1 MKIRKRATATLIILL
16 LISGPAYGQ
25 FFEDQ
30 QEQDAPFSDNSS
42 YFDGSG
48 PNYEQPEGGNGDNPE
63 YGEDDGPGNPGG
75 PRLPIDDWL
84 FLLPI
89 AGAAV
94 GAYFLRRRKQ
104 KAY

>member
-16 LISGPAYGQ
+16 LISGSAYGQ

-30 QEQDAPFSDNSS
+30 QEQDAPFSDNSG
-42 YFDGSG
+42 YFSGSG
-48 PNYEQPEGGNGDNPE
+48 PNYEQPGDGNNDNPE
-63 YGEDDGPGNPGG
+63 YGEDDGPGNPGH
-75 PRLPIDDWL
+75 RVPIDDWL

-89 AGAAV
+89 AGVAV

>member
-1 MKIRKRATATLIILL
+1 MKLRKRATATLIIVL
-16 LISGPAYGQ
+16 LISGFGYGQ

-30 QEQDAPFSDNSS
+30 QEQDAPFSDNSG

-48 PNYEQPEGGNGDNPE
+48 PNYEQPGDGDNPE
-63 YGEDDGPGNPGG
+63 YGEDGPGNPGG

>member
-48 PNYEQPEGGNGDNPE
+48 PNYDQPDYGTDDGPE
-63 YGEDDGPGNPGG
+63 YGTDAGPGNPGSHV
-75 PRLPIDDWL
+75 PIDDWL
-84 FLLPI
+84 FLLPL

-94 GAYFLRRRKQ
+94 GAYFLRRRRRQ
-104 KAY
+104 KIY

>member
-1 MKIRKRATATLIILL
+1 MKIRKRATATLIMML
-16 LISGPAYGQ
+16 LISGSAFGQ

-30 QEQDAPFSDNSS
+30 QEQDAPFSDNSG

-48 PNYEQPEGGNGDNPE
+48 PDYEQPDYGNGDGPE
-63 YGEDDGPGNPGG
+63 YGEDAIGNPGDHV
-75 PRLPIDDWL
+75 PIDDWL
-84 FLLPI
+84 FLLPL

-104 KAY
+104 KVY